1 MNLLGAK
8 AKTRQDNFYVTFLHF
23 FIWFLTKS
31 NTVNYLRIRLVEGV
45 KKWEDEKLVGG
56 WKRFSFLSY
65 VFGWRGRKVGG

>member
-31 NTVNYLRIRLVEGV
+31 NTVNYLRIRLVEE
-45 KKWEDEKLVGG
+45 KKRRMENVVYINWLLYPCYMIYK
-56 WKRFSFLSY
+56 K
-65 VFGWRGRKVGG
+65 